1 MTFTEKKFQIG
12 ELQGISAKSIE
23 EHLKLYAGY
32 VKHANLIID
41 KIKEMSADSEK
52 NAYPMGEMQ
61 RRFGFEFDGIRNH
74 EYFFEQLEGGASA
87 FNPDGALSKKIAET
101 WNSFDAWLAQF
112 KAVALTRGI
121 GWAILYYDK
130 TTDRLLHTW
139 VDEQHLGHL
148 TGLDVI
154 LALDMWEHSYLFD
167 YVPSEKK
174 KYVEAF
180 FENLNAGVVEAR
192 FEKAKQQ

>member
-1 MTFTEKKFQIG
+1 MSFTERKFDIG
-12 ELQGISAKSIE
+12 QLDGISSKTTE

-41 KIKEMSADSEK
+41 KIKELSADAEG
-52 NAYPMGEMQ
+52 NAYVIGELQ

-74 EYFFEQLEGGASA
+74 EYFFEQFEGGPSEI
-87 FNPDGALSKKIAET
+87 PMDGKLTAACAAE
-101 WNSFDAWLAQF
+101 WGSFDVAYARF
-112 KAVALTRGI
+112 KALALTRGI
-121 GWAILYYDK
+121 GWAIMYYDP
-130 TTDRLLHTW
+130 TTKRLMNAW

-148 TGLDVI
+148 TGLNVV

-167 YVPSEKK
+167 YIPSEKK

-180 FENLNAGVVEAR
+180 FKNINGKKIEER
-192 FEKAKQQ
+192 FASYLG